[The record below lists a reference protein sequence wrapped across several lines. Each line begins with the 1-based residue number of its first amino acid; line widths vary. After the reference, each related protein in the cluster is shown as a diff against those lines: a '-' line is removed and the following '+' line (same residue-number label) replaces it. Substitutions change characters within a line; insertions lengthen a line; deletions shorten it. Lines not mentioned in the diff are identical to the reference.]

1 MSTPV
6 QKLLGFLHLK
16 RALKL
21 LHKEK
26 YLHLLDFRNLN
37 SIQLDCKVK
46 RKMKIPQYTLMNS
59 NLTLLRNSNKAFLK
73 EKWNG
78 NMCPFKSN
86 LVENFENILEWQQTN
101 NPVQKWIFK
110 WDDKMKSFDLIWGDI
125 LRRRTTFCW
134 CFQLWHF
141 TSVVFQTSQYY
152 PFLPPSLLT
161 QENIFISASSYF
173 GFGQIWIELP
183 LLLEALELMTPQMPS
198 TPTSGILDS

>member
-1 MSTPV
+1 MPEIESGVNVKNESGVNVILPESESGVNVKIESNVNVKNESGVNVILPESAPPCHCLGVRGKSLIFFAENDPCIHSLPRQMSTPV
-6 QKLLGFLHLK
+6 QKLMGFHHLK

-86 LVENFENILEWQQTN
+86 LVENFENILE
-101 NPVQKWIFK
+101 
-110 WDDKMKSFDLIWGDI
+110 
-125 LRRRTTFCW
+125 
-134 CFQLWHF
+134 
-141 TSVVFQTSQYY
+141 
-152 PFLPPSLLT
+152 
-161 QENIFISASSYF
+161 
-173 GFGQIWIELP
+173 
-183 LLLEALELMTPQMPS
+183 
-198 TPTSGILDS
+198 